1 MATITSLA
9 ALAKTSVGAND
20 YLLTSNAVGPVNNKF
35 LLQDLFPTVNTLGT
49 TSESLFISI
58 TNKNALNF
66 KGIRSLNNLLT
77 VATASNNI
85 TLQVNEA
92 NINLANC
99 NNTTSLFLS
108 AVNLAAAYISGIL
121 PVANGGTGAS
131 SLVAN
136 SLLIGNGTSALSA
149 LGAAANGQI
158 PIGRTGLSPILA
170 NLTAGANITI
180 TNGAGSITIAAALAA
195 FTNNVNGAGYNLYGL
210 NWISGDTG
218 NRGIKVNTTG
228 QTFIGSGSPTP
239 FFTGDLNVANGIYVN
254 GNIPQTIGAVLTS
267 IAAPGSLTLKA
278 ADANAA
284 NVGGTLNLRG
294 GNSQGSTV
302 VGGDLNLFPGNHDG
316 TGISGDVNIWG
327 YTSGG
332 IAQLAIKIKGESK
345 FVGINNSSPIAP
357 IDVRQSGT
365 AANTPV
371 ARLEQLDTDES
382 FVNFVG
388 TSSAASANSIS
399 SSSASAGAKTGA
411 IRVKINGV
419 DAWIRVYATA
429 E

>member
-1 MATITSLA
+1 MAKITSLA

-20 YLLTSNAVGPVNNKF
+20 YLLTANAVTPTNNKF

-49 TSESLFISI
+49 TSEALFISI
-58 TNKNALNF
+58 TNKNVLNF
-66 KGIRSLNNLLT
+66 KGIKSLSNLLT

-99 NNTTSLFLS
+99 NNTTSAFLS
-108 AVNLAAAYISGIL
+108 SVALATNVTGIL
-121 PVANGGTGAS
+121 PVANGGTGATTLS
-131 SLVAN
+131 AN
-136 SLLIGNGTSALSA
+136 ALLLGNGTSAVGS
-149 LGAAANGQI
+149 LGAATNGQI
-158 PIGRTGLSPILA
+158 PIGRTGLSPVLA
-170 NLTAGANITI
+170 NLIAGANVTI
-180 TNGAGSITIAAALAA
+180 TNGSGTITIAASLSA
-195 FTNNVNGAGYNLYGL
+195 FTNTVNAAGYNLYGL

-239 FFTGDLNVANGIYVN
+239 FFSGDLNVSSNIFVN
-254 GNIPQTIGAVLTS
+254 GNAAQVIGAVLTS
-267 IAAPGSLTLKA
+267 VTAPAPLTIKA
-278 ADANAA
+278 ADAISA
-284 NVGGTLNLRG
+284 NVGGRLDVRA
-294 GNSQGSTV
+294 GNSQGSSV
-302 VGGDLNLFPGNHDG
+302 VGGDLNIYPGNHDG
-316 TGISGDVNIWG
+316 TGISGDINIWG
-327 YTSGG
+327 FNTGAV
-332 IAQLAIKIKGESK
+332 AQLAIKIKGESK
-345 FVGINNSSPIAP
+345 FVGINNSSPVAP
-357 IDVRQSGT
+357 IDIRQSGT
-365 AANTPV
+365 TANIPV

-399 SSSASAGAKTGA
+399 SSTASAGAKTGA